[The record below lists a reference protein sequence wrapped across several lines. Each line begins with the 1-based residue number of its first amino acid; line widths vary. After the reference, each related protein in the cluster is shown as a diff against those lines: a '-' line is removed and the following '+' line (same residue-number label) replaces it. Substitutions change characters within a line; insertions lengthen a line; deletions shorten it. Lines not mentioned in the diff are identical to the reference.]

1 MSVRWPVRRS
11 FHPFVSRLA
20 SPSVTNVS
28 RQGRDEPGNILLH
41 IYKLVLI
48 GGEFQSVFL
57 DTIKKK
63 HNIHWYTTHV
73 GPHNKVSIIER
84 SIRSAKSVFF
94 RLVTYIGHW
103 SLVTS
108 HQPPTFLNLPKLYP
122 PCIRLLLSYKTTSF
136 QNLIKLT
143 EIILNHR
150 PHSGIHKVNFIIL
163 PQLLKPISHNY
174 TPLYPILNPCQFTPA
189 RAHFDS
195 HIAAKI
201 AQLNSLTFQQHQF
214 QAMTLFSKT
223 PKSARLEIGDK
234 VRLRL
239 KDSIFRKESPI
250 ANPRW
255 SDTIHSITD
264 IDTKTFPY
272 LISVTNTKKK
282 FYAFQLQKLSTAYPL
297 DKDTPKILVQ
307 SFRIANEPYL
317 RSQKSFDHKDK
328 VMYTILKHGKV
339 EEVPTSDLLSY
350 KKQFGDSILAYS
362 SYFKDSPM
370 NKYIV

>member
-1 MSVRWPVRRS
+1 
-11 FHPFVSRLA
+11 
-20 SPSVTNVS
+20 
-28 RQGRDEPGNILLH
+28 
-41 IYKLVLI
+41 
-48 GGEFQSVFL
+48 
-57 DTIKKK
+57 
-63 HNIHWYTTHV
+63 
-73 GPHNKVSIIER
+73 
-84 SIRSAKSVFF
+84 
-94 RLVTYIGHW
+94 
-103 SLVTS
+103 
-108 HQPPTFLNLPKLYP
+108 
-122 PCIRLLLSYKTTSF
+122 
-136 QNLIKLT
+136 
-143 EIILNHR
+143 
-150 PHSGIHKVNFIIL
+150 
-163 PQLLKPISHNY
+163 
-174 TPLYPILNPCQFTPA
+174 
-189 RAHFDS
+189 
-195 HIAAKI
+195 
-201 AQLNSLTFQQHQF
+201 
-214 QAMTLFSKT
+214 MTLFSKT